1 MHSMQNSKN
10 FAALKSKD
18 FDNISKPQKIKNFL
32 GFIMAETIEYIDF
45 SKKISKKEL
54 LDVLKKEASRIH
66 MHDIMMASAF
76 IQEDAKYMQAGY
88 REEFVERFTKA
99 FINRFKD
106 IKEDKEK
113 YSGYIDNNKL
123 KEFITVLEKQMKG
136 SSIRQELYFLRL
148 AKIVSIYTTF
158 ILEASIHPVGT
169 SFPGGFKVKFKNG
182 EYLCP
187 VKEKQ
192 LNTPGALCRFCVSKQ
207 DKNV

>member
-1 MHSMQNSKN
+1 MIDKIEELDFSRQISKN
-10 FAALKSKD
+10 
-18 FDNISKPQKIKNFL
+18 
-32 GFIMAETIEYIDF
+32 
-45 SKKISKKEL
+45 EL
-54 LDVLKKEASRIH
+54 LSVLKKEASNIH
-66 MHDIMMASAF
+66 MHDIMLASAF

-88 REEFVERFTKA
+88 REEFVETFTKA

-106 IKEDKEK
+106 IREDKTNYK
-113 YSGYIDNNKL
+113 GYIDNKKL
-123 KEFITVLEKQMKG
+123 KEFLKVLETQMEESK
-136 SSIRQELYFLRL
+136 IKQELYFLRL

-169 SFPGGFKVKFKNG
+169 SFPGGFKLKYKNG

-207 DKNV
+207 DKDV

>member
-1 MHSMQNSKN
+1 MI
-10 FAALKSKD
+10 D
-18 FDNISKPQKIKNFL
+18 KIEEL
-32 GFIMAETIEYIDF
+32 DF
-45 SKKISKKEL
+45 SRKISKNEL
-54 LDVLKKEASRIH
+54 LSVLKKEASKIH
-66 MHDIMMASAF
+66 MHDIMLASAF

-88 REEFVERFTKA
+88 REDFVETFTKA

-106 IKEDKEK
+106 IREDKTNYE
-113 YSGYIDNNKL
+113 GYIDNKKL
-123 KEFITVLEKQMKG
+123 KEFLKVLETQMEESK
-136 SSIRQELYFLRL
+136 IKQELYFLRL

-169 SFPGGFKVKFKNG
+169 SFPGGFKLKFKNG

-207 DKNV
+207 DKDV

>member
-1 MHSMQNSKN
+1 
-10 FAALKSKD
+10 
-18 FDNISKPQKIKNFL
+18 
-32 GFIMAETIEYIDF
+32 MAENIEDIDF
-45 SKKISKKEL
+45 SKKISKMEL

-66 MHDIMMASAF
+66 MHDIMLASTY

-88 REEFVERFTKA
+88 RENFVETFTKA

-106 IKEDKEK
+106 IREDKKEYK
-113 YSGYIDNNKL
+113 GYVNNKKL
-123 KEFITVLEKQMKG
+123 QEFIELLKKQIKE
-136 SSIRQELYFLRL
+136 SDIRQELYFLRL

-158 ILEASIHPVGT
+158 IIEASIHPVGT
-169 SFPGGFKVKFKNG
+169 SFPGGFKIKFENG

-207 DKNV
+207 DKSI